1 VTDDLLARFGIY
13 GGTLL
18 VAFIAGLF
26 PIASIELFLVGLSV
40 AITPSFSTLFVL
52 CLLAALGHQVAKT
65 ICYYAGEAALE
76 HGRVGKK
83 LQEWRPRIEKWNK
96 APYLVMVLGA
106 TVGLPPMYL
115 LGFIAEPIMKM
126 RFIPYTLIVF
136 IGRLGRFIFL
146 AGIPLV
152 L

>member
-1 VTDDLLARFGIY
+1 VTEELLSKFGIY
-13 GGTLL
+13 GGTVA

-26 PIASIELFLVGLSV
+26 PIASIELFLIGISV
-40 AITPSFSTLFVL
+40 AVSPSFPTLLLL
-52 CLLAALGHQVAKT
+52 CLLAAASHQIAKT

-76 HGRVGKK
+76 HGRLGKRIE
-83 LQEWRPRIEKWNK
+83 QARPRIEKWNK

-106 TVGLPPMYL
+106 TVGIPPLYV
-115 LGFIAEPIMKM
+115 LGFIAEPIMRMK
-126 RFIPYTLIVF
+126 FIPFTLIVF
-136 IGRLGRFIFL
+136 TGRLARFIFL